1 MKPNTPRIFA
11 YFTAAFTLGMAVFIF
26 TNLLYP
32 FVQRP
37 DWVGSASL
45 VGFALIYGSLSL
57 ALGRRFIRKTNT
69 HFWLPYGFVPFFVV
83 PTMVASQLQGEFA
96 LIQDAIVFYVVITI
110 GAAAG
115 AWQGI
120 KSGLVQR
127 EKLIE
132 QIQQRREEA
141 ATNAAKK
148 A

>member
-1 MKPNTPRIFA
+1 MTPNIPRIFA
-11 YFTAAFTLGMAVFIF
+11 YVTAAFTLGMAVFIF

-45 VGFALIYGSLSL
+45 VGFALVYGSLSL

-69 HFWLPYGFVPFFVV
+69 HFWLPYAFIPFFVV
-83 PTMVASQLQGEFA
+83 PTMVAAQLQGEFA
-96 LIQDAIVFYVVITI
+96 LIQDAIVFYVVITL

-115 AWQGI
+115 SWQGI

-141 ATNAAKK
+141 AVNAAKK

>member
-1 MKPNTPRIFA
+1 MTPNIPRIFA
-11 YFTAAFTLGMAVFIF
+11 YVTAAFTLGMAVFIF

-45 VGFALIYGSLSL
+45 VGFALIYGSLNV
-57 ALGRRFIRKTNT
+57 ALGRRFVRKTNT
-69 HFWLPYGFVPFFVV
+69 HFWLPYGFVPLFVV
-83 PTMVASQLQGEFA
+83 PTMIAAQLQGEFA
-96 LIQDAIVFYVVITI
+96 LIQDAIVFFVVITI

-115 AWQGI
+115 AWWGI

-127 EKLIE
+127 EKLIQ
-132 QIQQRREEA
+132 QIQQRRDEA
-141 ATNAAKK
+141 AANAAKK

>member
-1 MKPNTPRIFA
+1 MTPNIPRIFA
-11 YFTAAFTLGMAVFIF
+11 YVTAAFSLGMAVFIF

-45 VGFALIYGSLSL
+45 IGFALIYGSLSL

-69 HFWLPYGFVPFFVV
+69 HFWLPYAFVPFFVV

-96 LIQDAIVFYVVITI
+96 LIQDAIVFFIVITL
-110 GAAAG
+110 GAVAG
-115 AWQGI
+115 AWRGI

-132 QIQQRREEA
+132 QIQQRREEMA
-141 ATNAAKK
+141 ASEARRS
-148 A
+148 

>member
-1 MKPNTPRIFA
+1 MTANTPRIFA
-11 YFTAAFTLGMAVFIF
+11 YVTAAFTLGMAVFIF

-37 DWVGSASL
+37 DWVGSVAL

-69 HFWLPYGFVPFFVV
+69 HFWLPYGFVPFLVV
-83 PTMVASQLQGEFA
+83 PTIIAAQLQGEFA

-110 GAAAG
+110 GAVAG
-115 AWQGI
+115 SWQGI
-120 KSGLVQR
+120 KSGRIQR
-127 EKLIE
+127 EKLIQ
-132 QIQQRREEA
+132 QIQQRMDEA
-141 ATNAAKK
+141 ALNAAKK